1 MNCWLA
7 LLLLAAPAAV
17 IARALDASPLL
28 VFVLA
33 ALGIVPL
40 AGLIGQSTEALA
52 EHLGQGIGGLLNA
65 TFGNAAEIIIGLT
78 ALAAGLPQVVQA
90 SLAGSIIGNVL
101 LVLGTSM
108 LIGGWRYRR
117 QQFQPR
123 VAGQY
128 AAMLVLAVIGMAIP
142 SLLATIG
149 ESTSPGAIVV
159 RGIELHELSIG
170 VAIILLMCYAAYI
183 AYSVFGLHASREDM
197 LSQSDSRPE
206 KDEGEK
212 HDIVHKKALEREVV
226 ARQQSDERKP
236 LALLATWWKTTLW
249 FPIAVLAAV
258 TAVTAIISEVL
269 VSSIEPL
276 THQIGLSPF
285 FVGLIIIPIVGNAAE
300 HFSAI
305 TSADHNHMDITMAIT
320 SGSSI
325 QIALLA
331 APILVLFGA
340 LIGVPLDLNFPLF
353 EVVLLAWRLHSLHSS
368 VWMENRHGWRACCC
382 VLSISSLRLV
392 LSLHLLPEKI
402 ALPAQCYRSRPDSPC
417 APSVSEISPPWCRS
431 CSMTCQMIH
440 WRVNEYSSPL
450 YVPSKT

>member
-1 MNCWLA
+1 MNRWLA
-7 LLLLAAPAAV
+7 LLLLAVPAAI
-17 IARALDASPLL
+17 IARALHASPLL
-28 VFVLA
+28 IFVLA

-40 AGLIGQSTEALA
+40 AGLIGQSTEVLA

-65 TFGNAAEIIIGLT
+65 TFGNAAEIIIGIT
-78 ALAAGLPQVVQA
+78 ALAAGLPEVVQA

-101 LVLGTSM
+101 LVLGTAM
-108 LIGGWRYRR
+108 LVGGWRYRR
-117 QQFQPR
+117 QQFQAR

-149 ESTSPGAIVV
+149 ESTRPGAIVV
-159 RGIELHELSIG
+159 GGFELHELSIG
-170 VAIILLMCYAAYI
+170 VAIILLVCYAAYI
-183 AYSVFGLHASREDM
+183 AYSVFGLRASQEDM
-197 LSQSDSRPE
+197 LSLSASKLKNDAGVTQ
-206 KDEGEK
+206 
-212 HDIVHKKALEREVV
+212 DIVHTKAPQEEVAVRRQGAERN
-226 ARQQSDERKP
+226 P
-236 LALLATWWKTTLW
+236 FTLLSKWWNTTLW

-258 TAVTAIISEVL
+258 TAVTAIMSEVL

-285 FVGLIIIPIVGNAAE
+285 FVGLIILPIVGNAAE

-305 TSADHNHMDITMAIT
+305 TSAYHNHIEITMAIT

-353 EVVLLAWRLHSLHSS
+353 EVVLFALAAALFALISLDGEST
-368 VWMENRHGWRACCC
+368 WLEG
-382 VLSISSLRLV
+382 
-392 LSLHLLPEKI
+392 LL
-402 ALPAQCYRSRPDSPC
+402 LC
-417 APSVSEISPPWCRS
+417 AFYLILAVSTFFTP
-431 CSMTCQMIH
+431 
-440 WRVNEYSSPL
+440 VA
-450 YVPSKT
+450 